1 VHQLEKVQNKLGEH
15 DYQIRQ
21 QTLILIIW
29 IIDFEC
35 FAIKGTR
42 YKIHQH
48 FRQQEI

>member
-21 QTLILIIW
+21 Q